1 MRISQQPATTLN
13 EIEEADLHSV
23 SYQHHKI
30 QKFTC
35 VEHKIYYDLQTT
47 AVNKMPTVINKNNK
61 QSAAN
66 DSDVGGKAA
75 DNNNIS
81 KKVTKGKILVGS

>member
-1 MRISQQPATTLN
+1 
-13 EIEEADLHSV
+13 
-23 SYQHHKI
+23 
-30 QKFTC
+30 
-35 VEHKIYYDLQTT
+35 
-47 AVNKMPTVINKNNK
+47 MPTVINKNNK

-81 KKVTKGKILVGS
+81 KKVTKGKIFFGIGMLMFE